1 MNLPVSK
8 SFLTRLVAVMLLALG
23 YLPAGAA
30 DLPKDIAINVMDHL
44 SSSSL
49 HISATSGTVRLSSNR
64 ESVLIDAGQLIQ
76 ISVRNGQI
84 EAKSGSR
91 VIQGSRLEFQSDQ
104 RTALVLNFGTESRAY
119 AGALEISQAAGNLKI
134 VNRVPLEDYIASV
147 VGSEYGFKD
156 LEGSKAMA
164 VVARTFALRAIQSG
178 KPLYDN
184 ERSQVYR
191 GLSHAT
197 SVALQAAQETAGQ
210 VLEYNGQLIEAVY
223 SASNGGYTASNA
235 SIWGS
240 SQLPYLRAKKDPW
253 DTSSPHATWE
263 WSVSEAQLFGALSSA
278 FGMSVR
284 DIKFANSGADGR
296 VGSIELR
303 SSNNA
308 KTVTGNAF
316 RAAISRQFGS
326 KALRSTYFSSS
337 ERRGTY
343 TFSGRGFGHGVG
355 LSQWGAHFMSGDGRS
370 YAQILDFYYSS
381 ASIKRL
387 PSSGGLDQSLIEIPV
402 LSSGSSYSAS
412 ASSASLSDV
421 LGDDLAVK
429 TSSSPARNMWDTLT
443 KVVSEGSSKSQKPLR
458 RSGW

>member
-1 MNLPVSK
+1 MNLPFSK
-8 SFLTRLVAVMLLALG
+8 SFLTRLMALMLLAMG

-44 SSSSL
+44 FNSSL
-49 HISATSGTVRLSSNR
+49 HVSASAGTLRLSSNR
-64 ESVLIDAGQLIQ
+64 ESVLIEAGQLIQ
-76 ISVRNGQI
+76 ISMRNGQI
-84 EAKSGSR
+84 EARSGYH
-91 VIQGSRLEFQSDQ
+91 VIVGSHIEFESDQ
-104 RTALVLNFGTESRAY
+104 KTPLLLNFGAESRTY
-119 AGALEISQAAGNLKI
+119 AGSLEISQGAGNLKI

-197 SVALQAAQETAGQ
+197 SVARQAAQETAGQ

-223 SASNGGYTASNA
+223 SASNGGYAASNT
-235 SIWGS
+235 SVWGS

-253 DTSSPHATWE
+253 DTNSPHATWE
-263 WSVSEAQLFGALSSA
+263 WSVTKAQLLGALSSA
-278 FGMSVR
+278 FGMSVK
-284 DIKFANSGADGR
+284 DIRFANSGADGR

-303 SSNNA
+303 SSHNA

-326 KALRSTYFSSS
+326 KALRS
-337 ERRGTY
+337 
-343 TFSGRGFGHGVG
+343 
-355 LSQWGAHFMSGDGRS
+355 L
-370 YAQILDFYYSS
+370 
-381 ASIKRL
+381 
-387 PSSGGLDQSLIEIPV
+387 SLIHI
-402 LSSGSSYSAS
+402 
-412 ASSASLSDV
+412 
-421 LGDDLAVK
+421 
-429 TSSSPARNMWDTLT
+429 
-443 KVVSEGSSKSQKPLR
+443 
-458 RSGW
+458 

>member
-1 MNLPVSK
+1 MNLPFSK
-8 SFLTRLVAVMLLALG
+8 SFLTRLMAVMLLALS

-44 SSSSL
+44 SNSSL
-49 HISATSGTVRLSSNR
+49 RISASAGTVRLSSDR
-64 ESVLIDAGQLIQ
+64 ESVLIEAGQLIQ
-76 ISVRNGQI
+76 ITIPNGQI
-84 EAKSGSR
+84 EAKSGHR
-91 VIQGSRLEFQSDQ
+91 VIGGSRIEFQSDQ
-104 RTALVLNFGTESRAY
+104 NTPLVLNFGAESRAY
-119 AGALEISQAAGNLKI
+119 AGSLEISQGAGNLKV

-191 GLSHAT
+191 GLSHVT
-197 SVALQAAQETAGQ
+197 SVARQAAEETAGQ
-210 VLEYNGQLIEAVY
+210 VLLYNGQLIEAVY
-223 SASNGGYTASNA
+223 SASNGGYTASNT

-240 SQLPYLRAKKDPW
+240 SPLPYLRAKKDPW
-253 DTSSPHATWE
+253 DTKSPHATWE

-278 FGMSVR
+278 FEMSVR
-284 DIKFANSGADGR
+284 DIIFANSGADGR

-303 SSNNA
+303 GSN
-308 KTVTGNAF
+308 KTKMVTGNAF

-337 ERRGTY
+337 EDRGTY

-355 LSQWGAHFMSGDGRS
+355 LSQWGAHFMSSDGRS
-370 YAQILDFYYSS
+370 YAQILDFYY
-381 ASIKRL
+381 ASVRIKRL
-387 PSSGGLDQSLIEIPV
+387 PSSGGSDQSLMEIGPFERFFRFGCCFFGH
-402 LSSGSSYSAS
+402 SS
-412 ASSASLSDV
+412 
-421 LGDDLAVK
+421 
-429 TSSSPARNMWDTLT
+429 
-443 KVVSEGSSKSQKPLR
+443 
-458 RSGW
+458 